1 MWKTSGGGEPWPDRQ
16 SLIGVS
22 DDILCRERVILDQR
36 LGAQNAVDTCLAYI
50 DRSENKDF
58 VTEKFLLTARRA
70 GCGNPEERRN
80 GGTGSNWLLPVC
92 PVPSFANNVVTA
104 VDSAVCAP
112 RHQAFLNQTRR
123 GTGTELRS
131 WQPNASELLSGPR
144 SSSVSGPFGA

>member
-1 MWKTSGGGEPWPDRQ
+1 MWKTTGGGDPWPDRQ
-16 SLIGVS
+16 SLLKLS
-22 DDILCRERVILDQR
+22 DDVLCRERVILDQR

-58 VTEKFLLTARRA
+58 ATETFLLTARRA

-80 GGTGSNWLLPVC
+80 GGTAGSWLLPVC
-92 PVPSFANNVVTA
+92 PVSSFANNVVPA
-104 VDSAVCAP
+104 ADGSVCAP

-131 WQPNASELLSGPR
+131 LLENASELPDA
-144 SSSVSGPFGA
+144 GACPKLGRRYA